1 MKAMITITN
10 LHKKFNPGTIN
21 EVYALR
27 GINLQINAGDFIT
40 IIGTNG
46 SGKTS
51 LLNAVAGSFLPDSG
65 QILLEGRDITRMP
78 GFRRSRYISR
88 VFQNPYMGT
97 AADMSIAENL
107 HMAYLRSRRT
117 LPLLGLNSAR
127 RDYFRGEV
135 RPLEMQLE
143 GRLDNVI
150 GTLSGGQR
158 QALTLLMAAL
168 GKPKVLL
175 LDEHTAALDP
185 KSAAQVIR
193 LTRKFIERDSLTAI
207 MVTHSMQQALELG
220 NRTLMMNKGQI
231 IDDIVLK
238 DKHRLTVE
246 DLLEKFA
253 VLRKNEQLTDDRLE
267 LLRREYR

>member
-27 GINLQINAGDFIT
+27 GINLHINAGDFIT

-65 QILLEGRDITRMP
+65 QILLEGRNITRMP

-107 HMAYLRSRRT
+107 HMAYLRSRRA
-117 LPLLGLNSAR
+117 LPLLGLNFAR

-135 RPLEMQLE
+135 RPLRRPAFPRQGRRGHRGGTRRPSALDDRDGGPL
-143 GRLDNVI
+143 GRLGPVVRALSRH
-150 GTLSGGQR
+150 GAALQRGGRATGAERPPAEAEQRRASRRSGGVGR
-158 QALTLLMAAL
+158 FRHTGAVPVPGRPDRRAA
-168 GKPKVLL
+168 GRRHDRAP
-175 LDEHTAALDP
+175 TC
-185 KSAAQVIR
+185 
-193 LTRKFIERDSLTAI
+193 
-207 MVTHSMQQALELG
+207 ELG
-220 NRTLMMNKGQI
+220 
-231 IDDIVLK
+231 
-238 DKHRLTVE
+238 
-246 DLLEKFA
+246 
-253 VLRKNEQLTDDRLE
+253 
-267 LLRREYR
+267 